1 MDRMSLDLGTA
12 RDRIPITMR
21 RWKYLFVGECTGDVL
36 IRLGSPSASP
46 LDPSEFDKLT
56 DIDMF
61 KYLYISNDAQSDKEL
76 NIYYEEYPEEM
87 EINKNG

>member
-1 MDRMSLDLGTA
+1 MSLDLGTA
-12 RDRIPITMR
+12 RDRIPIHMR
-21 RWKYLFVGECTGDVL
+21 RWKYLFVGECTGDAL

-61 KYLYISNDAQSDKEL
+61 RYLYVSNDAQTGKFL
-76 NIYYEEYPEEM
+76 NIYYEEYPEIT